1 MTMPEQPFSNILP
14 SESELRELIVQMMQ
28 TNPSQIPALL
38 LQIQLERFMLQTLD
52 KLMGE
57 FETSIKQLGRT
68 IDNQ

>member
-1 MTMPEQPFSNILP
+1 MPEQPFSNILP